1 MQVIVFSLNNK
12 LFALPTNNVSEITK
26 SMTSIKVPNA
36 PYWVEGL
43 INLRGNVVTLLNLS
57 KILLIDDGLCY
68 NSIIILNYEDDLLG
82 LLVDNVEQVLDIKEE
97 QIQILKKEDKQ
108 NIVGIIDID
117 NNIID
122 LLDIEKLIE
131 QIENIESVDNK
142 I

>member
-26 SMTSIKVPNA
+26 TMPSIKVPNA
-36 PYWVEGL
+36 PYCVEGL
-43 INLRGNVVTLLNLS
+43 INLRGNVVTLINLS
-57 KILLIDDGLCY
+57 KILSIEGELCY
-68 NSIIILNYEDDLLG
+68 NSIVILNYEDDLLG
-82 LLVDNVEQVLDIKEE
+82 LLVDDVEQVLDIKEE

-108 NIVGIIDID
+108 NILGIIDID

-131 QIENIESVDNK
+131 QIENIEGVDNK
-142 I
+142 V

>member
-1 MQVIVFSLNNK
+1 MQVIVFSLSK
-12 LFALPTNNVSEITK
+12 KYFAIPTNKVSEITK
-26 SMTSIKVPNA
+26 NMPSIKVPNA

-57 KILLIDDGLCY
+57 KILSIEDNLCY

-82 LLVDNVEQVLDIKEE
+82 LLVDDVEQVLDIKEE
-97 QIQILKKEDKQ
+97 QIQILKKEDDQ
-108 NIVGIIDID
+108 NIMGIIDID

-122 LLDIEKLIE
+122 VLDIEKLIE
-131 QIENIESVDNK
+131 RIENK